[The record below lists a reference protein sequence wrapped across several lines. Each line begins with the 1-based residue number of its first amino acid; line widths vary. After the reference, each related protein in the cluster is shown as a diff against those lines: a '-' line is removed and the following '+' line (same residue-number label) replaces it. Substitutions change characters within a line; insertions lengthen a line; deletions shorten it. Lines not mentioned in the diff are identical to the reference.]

1 MRFGV
6 LGPLAV
12 WTADGTPV
20 DVGESKVRAL
30 LADLLVHEGRP
41 VSADRLIDDLW
52 GDRLPI
58 NPRKTLQTRVW
69 QLRRALEN
77 AEPGGR
83 GLVVSQ
89 PSGYL
94 LRVDPAM
101 VDLGRFRDLTAQ
113 ARISGDAR
121 TRAGLLSDALG
132 LWRGQAFADFQD
144 AEFARNLARRLE
156 EERLVALEEHAEARL
171 ESDDRLAAALAGE
184 LGELVARYP
193 LRERLC
199 AVYMRALY
207 RAGRQAE
214 ALAVYSVLRHR
225 LAEELGLDPGPE
237 LAALHQ
243 SILEQATHLSP
254 ASGAAPRTNLPIPL
268 SALIGRAD
276 VVGEVCSG
284 LDTDRLVTL
293 TGPGGVGKTRLAVET
308 AGRLADAFSDGVWL
322 VELTM
327 LDRQD
332 NERTSAGLVD
342 LVAAVLGLRDD
353 ATTPLFPS
361 AGPVSPFER
370 LTGALRTKQLL
381 LVLDNCEHV
390 IEPAGELVGRL
401 LSTVPGLRIMATSRQ
416 PLAVDGEQVWPVSP
430 LEPPEPG
437 AAIEAVRE
445 SSAVRLFL
453 ARASAAV
460 PGFELTTDNTD
471 AVATICRR
479 LDGIPLALELAAT
492 RIRALG
498 VRELAARVDDRF
510 RLLAGGN
517 RGAPARQRTLR
528 AMIDWSWELLTAAE
542 RVVLRRLSVH
552 SGGCTIEAAEAVC
565 AGGGVRATEVL
576 DLLARLVDRSLVIM
590 TETADGPRYRLL
602 ESVAA
607 YSHERLGEAGESERI
622 RRLHRRYYTE
632 LAERAEPHLR
642 SRRQRYWLRCL
653 DAENAN
659 LHRALDDAI
668 QRDEAESALRLV
680 NALGWYWFL
689 RGRLGEARRML
700 NLVLTLHGPVP
711 AATRAMAAVWQ
722 AGISLLIRDA
732 TDPDTVVPGDV
743 LDTVN
748 DAVADPAVRAWAEWF
763 LGFAQSGFDAPAT
776 TGDQIDRLLAAYRA
790 ADDNWGVAAI
800 LITHTF
806 ALAKGDIAE
815 AGRLGRQ
822 SLTLFEKLG
831 DSWGQLKARQRLAT
845 LSEIS
850 GDYEDAARL
859 RREGLSNAEELGLW
873 TEAAYELSGLGRSAL
888 LAGDYATAEEFHTR
902 AMRLA
907 AEQSHLWG
915 VQHAEV
921 GLGLG
926 ARRQGKLDIA
936 ETHLRNWLDWCRR
949 WNGTPGLALILAEL
963 GFIAEQRG
971 DASTALALHVDGYV
985 AAQATGDQRAIALA
999 LEGLAGAHS
1008 LNGLHHRAARILGTA
1023 TALRKL
1029 AGAPLPLAE
1038 CGDIDRITT
1047 RIRRNLPEN
1056 AFVTEF
1062 EYGRRN
1068 DPDDITGH
1076 NTTPTAQ
1083 QAVEVSAGCDNGR
1096 LS

>member
-20 DVGESKVRAL
+20 EVGESKVRAL
-30 LADLLVHEGRP
+30 LADLLIHEGRP

-52 GDRLPI
+52 GERLPL

-69 QLRRALEN
+69 QLRRALEG

-83 GLVVSQ
+83 DLVVSL
-89 PSGYL
+89 PPGYL

-101 VDLGRFRDLTAQ
+101 VDLGRFRDLAAR
-113 ARISGDAR
+113 ARISDDAR
-121 TRAGLLSDALG
+121 TRAELLSEALR
-132 LWRGQAFADFQD
+132 LWRGPAFADFQD
-144 AEFARNLARRLE
+144 AEFAGHLTRRLE
-156 EERLVALEEHAEARL
+156 EERLVVLEEQAEARL
-171 ESDDRLAAALAGE
+171 ESDDRLAAGLAAE
-184 LGELVARYP
+184 LREPVARYP

-207 RAGRQAE
+207 LAGRQAE
-214 ALAVYSVLRHR
+214 ALAAYSGLRHR
-225 LAEELGLDPGPE
+225 LAGELGLDPGPE

-243 SILEQATHLSP
+243 SILEQATHLSH
-254 ASGAAPRTNLPIPL
+254 ASGAAPRTNLPVPL
-268 SALIGRAD
+268 SALIGRSD
-276 VVGEVCSG
+276 VVGAVRSE
-284 LDTDRLVTL
+284 LDTARLVTL

-308 AGRLADAFSDGVWL
+308 AGGQVDAFPDGVWL
-322 VELTM
+322 VELTR

-332 NERTSAGLVD
+332 DPRTSAELTD
-342 LVAAVLGLRDD
+342 LVATVLGLRDD
-353 ATTPLFPS
+353 ATTVLFPS
-361 AGPVSPFER
+361 SGPVSSLER

-390 IEPAGELVGRL
+390 SESAAELVERL
-401 LSTVPGLRIMATSRQ
+401 LSTAPGLRILATSRQ
-416 PLAVDGEQVWPVSP
+416 PLAVDGEQVWPVPP

-460 PGFELTTDNTD
+460 PGFDLTTDNAD

-492 RIRALG
+492 RLRALG

-510 RLLAGGN
+510 RLLAGEK

-528 AMIDWSWELLTAAE
+528 AMIDWSWELLTEAE
-542 RVVLRRLSVH
+542 RLVLRRLSVH
-552 SGGCTIEAAEAVC
+552 AGGCTIEAAETTC
-565 AGGGVRATEVL
+565 AGGGVRTREIL
-576 DLLARLVDRSLVIM
+576 DLLARLVDRSLVVM

-607 YSHERLGEAGESERI
+607 YSHERLDEAGESERI
-622 RRLHRRYYTE
+622 RQLHRRYYAE

-642 SRRQRYWLRCL
+642 SRHQRHWLRRL
-653 DAENAN
+653 DAETAD
-659 LHRALDDAI
+659 LHRALEDAI
-668 QRDEAESALRLV
+668 QDDEAESALRLV

-700 NLVLTLHGPVP
+700 NLVMGLRGPAP
-711 AATRAMAAVWQ
+711 AATRAVAAVWR
-722 AGISLLIRDA
+722 AGITLLIRDA
-732 TDPDTVVPGDV
+732 TDPDTIRPSRV
-743 LDTVN
+743 LETLY
-748 DAVADPAVRAWAEWF
+748 DAVADPAARAWAEWF

-776 TGDQIDRLLAAYRA
+776 AGDRNDRLLAAYHDA
-790 ADDNWGVAAI
+790 GDNWGLAAV

-806 ALAKGDIAE
+806 ATTKGDLAE
-815 AGRLGRQ
+815 ADRLGRR
-822 SLTLFEKLG
+822 SLALFEELG
-831 DSWGQLKARQRLAT
+831 DRWGQLKARQGLAT

-850 GDYEDAARL
+850 GGYEEAARL
-859 RREGLSNAEELGLW
+859 RREGLRNAEELGLW

-888 LAGDYATAEEFHTR
+888 LAGDYATAKEFHTR

-907 AEQSHLWG
+907 ADQSHQWG

-926 ARRQGKLDIA
+926 ARRQGDLDTA

-971 DASTALALHVDGYV
+971 DAAASLDLHLDGYA

-1008 LNGLHHRAARILGTA
+1008 LAGHHHRAARMLGAA
-1023 TALRKL
+1023 TALRKA
-1029 AGAPLPLAE
+1029 AGAPLPAAE
-1038 CGDIDRITT
+1038 HGDIDRITT
-1047 RIRRNLPEN
+1047 RIRHNLPEN
-1056 AFVTEF
+1056 VFVTEF
-1062 EYGRRN
+1062 DHGRRN
-1068 DPDDITGH
+1068 DPDDVVGH
-1076 NTTPTAQ
+1076 TTTPNT
-1083 QAVEVSAGCDNGR
+1083 
-1096 LS
+1096 

>member
-12 WTADGTPV
+12 WTADGTRV
-20 DVGESKVRAL
+20 NVRESKVRAL
-30 LADLLVHEGRP
+30 LAALLVHEGRP

-52 GDRLPI
+52 GERLPL

-69 QLRRALEN
+69 QLRRALED

-83 GLVVSQ
+83 DLVVSQ
-89 PSGYL
+89 PPGYL
-94 LRVDPAM
+94 LRVDPAR
-101 VDLGRFRDLTAQ
+101 VDMGRFRDLTAQ

-121 TRAGLLSDALG
+121 TRAELLSDALRQ
-132 LWRGQAFADFQD
+132 WRGPAFADFQD
-144 AEFARNLARRLE
+144 AEFAGHLARRLE
-156 EERLVALEEHAEARL
+156 EERLVVLEEQAEARL
-171 ESDDRLAAALAGE
+171 ESDDRLATALAGE

-207 RAGRQAE
+207 LAGRQAE
-214 ALAVYSVLRHR
+214 ALAAYSGLRHR

-237 LAALHQ
+237 LATLHQ
-243 SILEQATHLSP
+243 SILEQATHLSLT
-254 ASGAAPRTNLPIPL
+254 SGAAPRTTLPIPL

-276 VVGEVCSG
+276 VVGAVRSALG
-284 LDTDRLVTL
+284 TARLVTL

-308 AGRLADAFSDGVWL
+308 AGGLVDAFPDGVWL

-332 NERTSAGLVD
+332 DPRTSAELTD

-353 ATTPLFPS
+353 ATTASFPS
-361 AGPVSPFER
+361 SGPVSSLER
-370 LTGALRTKQLL
+370 LTGALCTKQLL

-390 IEPAGELVGRL
+390 TEPAAELVEQL
-401 LSTVPGLRIMATSRQ
+401 LSTAPGLRILATSRQ

-430 LEPPEPG
+430 LEPPAPG
-437 AAIEAVRE
+437 ASIEAVRK

-460 PGFELTTDNTD
+460 PGFELTADNAD

-492 RIRALG
+492 RLRALG
-498 VRELAARVDDRF
+498 ARELAARVDDRF
-510 RLLAGGN
+510 RLLAGEK

-528 AMIDWSWELLTAAE
+528 AMIDWSWELLTEAE
-542 RVVLRRLSVH
+542 RLVLRRLSVH
-552 SGGCTIEAAEAVC
+552 AGGCTIEAAETTCV
-565 AGGGVRATEVL
+565 GGGVRAREVL
-576 DLLARLVDRSLVIM
+576 DLLARLVDRSLVVM
-590 TETADGPRYRLL
+590 TEAADGPRYRLL

-607 YSHERLGEAGESERI
+607 YSHERLDEAGESERI
-622 RRLHRRYYTE
+622 RQLHRRYYTE

-642 SRRQRYWLRCL
+642 SRQQQYWLRRL
-653 DAENAN
+653 DAETAN

-668 QRDEAESALRLV
+668 QHDEAEVALRLV

-689 RGRLGEARRML
+689 RGRLGEARRLL
-700 NLVLTLHGPVP
+700 NLVLPLHGQAP
-711 AATRAMAAVWQ
+711 AATRAVAAVWQ
-722 AGISLLIRDA
+722 AGITLLIRDA
-732 TDPDTVVPGDV
+732 TDPNTVVPSGV

-748 DAVADPAVRAWAEWF
+748 DTVADPAVRAWAEWF
-763 LGFAQSGFDAPAT
+763 LSFAQSGFDTPAT
-776 TGDQIDRLLAAYRA
+776 TGDRIDRLLSAYRA
-790 ADDNWGVAAI
+790 AADDWGVAAV

-822 SLTLFEKLG
+822 SLTLFEELG
-831 DSWGQLKARQRLAT
+831 DSWGQMKARQRLAT
-845 LSEIS
+845 LSEIN

-859 RREGLSNAEELGLW
+859 RREGLCNAEELGLW

-888 LAGDYATAEEFHTR
+888 LAGDYGTAEEFHTR

-907 AEQSHLWG
+907 AEQSHQWG

-926 ARRQGKLDIA
+926 ARRQGKLDTA

-971 DASTALALHVDGYV
+971 DASTALDLHLDGYT

-1008 LNGLHHRAARILGTA
+1008 LAGHHHHHAARLLGA
-1023 TALRKL
+1023 AAALRKA
-1029 AGAPLPLAE
+1029 AGAPLPAAE
-1038 CGDIDRITT
+1038 HGDIDRITA
-1047 RIRRNLPEN
+1047 RIRHNLPEN
-1056 AFVTEF
+1056 VFVTEF
-1062 EYGRRN
+1062 ENGRRN
-1068 DPDDITGH
+1068 DLDVIAG
-1076 NTTPTAQ
+1076 NTTAPNA
-1083 QAVEVSAGCDNGR
+1083 
-1096 LS
+1096 

>member
-20 DVGESKVRAL
+20 DVRESKVRAL
-30 LADLLVHEGRP
+30 LADLLIHEGRP

-52 GDRLPI
+52 GERLPL

-69 QLRRALEN
+69 QLRRALED

-83 GLVVSQ
+83 DLVVSQ
-89 PSGYL
+89 PPGYL

-101 VDLGRFRDLTAQ
+101 VDLGRFRNLTAQ
-113 ARISGDAR
+113 ARISDDAR
-121 TRAGLLSDALG
+121 TRAGLLSDALR

-144 AEFARNLARRLE
+144 AEFARHLTRRLE
-156 EERLVALEEHAEARL
+156 EERLVALEEQAEARL
-171 ESDDRLAAALAGE
+171 ESDDRLAAELAGE
-184 LGELVARYP
+184 LGELVARHP

-199 AVYMRALY
+199 AVHMRALY
-207 RAGRQAE
+207 LAGRQAE
-214 ALAVYSVLRHR
+214 ALAAYSGLRHR

-237 LAALHQ
+237 LTALHQ
-243 SILEQATHLSP
+243 SILEQATHLGST
-254 ASGAAPRTNLPIPL
+254 SGITPRTNLPIPL

-276 VVGEVCSG
+276 VVGAVCSELG
-284 LDTDRLVTL
+284 TDRLVTL

-308 AGRLADAFSDGVWL
+308 AGRLVDAFPDGVWL
-322 VELTM
+322 VELAT
-327 LDRQD
+327 LDRQGD
-332 NERTSAGLVD
+332 PRTSAELTD

-353 ATTPLFPS
+353 ATTALFPS
-361 AGPVSPFER
+361 TGPVSSLDR

-390 IEPAGELVGRL
+390 TEPAAELVGRL
-401 LSTVPGLRIMATSRQ
+401 LSAAPGLRILATSRQ

-430 LEPPEPG
+430 LEPPAPG
-437 AAIEAVRE
+437 AATEAVRD

-460 PGFELTTDNTD
+460 PGFDLTTDNAD

-498 VRELAARVDDRF
+498 ARELAARVDDRF

-528 AMIDWSWELLTAAE
+528 AMIDWSWELLTEAE

-552 SGGCTIEAAEAVC
+552 SGGCTIEAAETVC
-565 AGGGVRATEVL
+565 AGGGVRAREVL
-576 DLLARLVDRSLVIM
+576 DLLARLVDRSLVVM

-607 YSHERLGEAGESERI
+607 YSHERLDEAGESERI
-622 RRLHRRYYTE
+622 RQLHRRYYTE

-642 SRRQRYWLRCL
+642 TGQQRHWLHRL
-653 DAENAN
+653 DTETAN
-659 LHRALDDAI
+659 LHRALDEAI
-668 QRDEAESALRLV
+668 QHDESELALRLV

-700 NLVLTLHGPVP
+700 NLVSTLHGSAP
-711 AATRAMAAVWQ
+711 AATRAVSAVWQ

-732 TDPDTVVPGDV
+732 TDPDTVVPGGV

-748 DAVADPAVRAWAEWF
+748 DAVADPAVRAWADWF

-776 TGDQIDRLLAAYRA
+776 TGDRIDRLLAAYRA
-790 ADDNWGVAAI
+790 ADDDWGVAAV

-859 RREGLSNAEELGLW
+859 RREGLRNAEELGLW

-888 LAGDYATAEEFHTR
+888 LAGDYGTAEEFHTR

-907 AEQSHLWG
+907 AEQSHQWG

-921 GLGLG
+921 GLALG
-926 ARRQGKLDIA
+926 ARRQGKLDTA

-971 DASTALALHVDGYV
+971 DASTALALHLDGYT

-1008 LNGLHHRAARILGTA
+1008 LTGHHHRAARMLGAA
-1023 TALRKL
+1023 TTLRKA
-1029 AGAPLPLAE
+1029 AGTPLPPAE
-1038 CGDIDRITT
+1038 RGDIDRITT
-1047 RIRRNLPEN
+1047 RIRHNLPEN
-1056 AFVTEF
+1056 VFVTEF
-1062 EYGRRN
+1062 DHGRGK
-1068 DPDDITGH
+1068 DVDDVVG
-1076 NTTPTAQ
+1076 P
-1083 QAVEVSAGCDNGR
+1083 ESAPA
-1096 LS
+1096 